1 VCRTGASI
9 AATIY
14 STLVAPAASPSDGQE
29 KDVSSSRG
37 LPLDPDLEGGGGGVT
52 HPLR

>member
-1 VCRTGASI
+1 MVCRTGASI

-37 LPLDPDLEGGGGGVT
+37 LPLDPDLEGGGGVG
-52 HPLR
+52 